1 MDQKTHTS
9 FIPKKSLATAS
20 QNKNKS
26 ISDTGSSIGIVFLI
40 TLIIFISVIALAVA
54 VFLYQ
59 QFLLQNIEKKR
70 ESLDRARAAFEPALI
85 EEIGRLD
92 VRMTSAREILDNHK
106 ALSSFFDLLEANT
119 LASLQFENLGY
130 KTDETTGKI
139 SVSMSGIA
147 SSFSSVALQSDIFG
161 ENKFIQ
167 EPIFSNLNLDNKG
180 NIVFDFTAF
189 IDPRL
194 LSYVDNILPDNSA
207 DE

>member
-20 QNKNKS
+20 QSQRTEIAGAK
-26 ISDTGSSIGIVFLI
+26 SSIGIVFLI
-40 TLIIFISVIALAVA
+40 TLIIFIGVLALAIG

-59 QFLLQNIEKKR
+59 QFLLQNIEKKSA
-70 ESLDRARAAFEPALI
+70 SLYRARAAFEPALI

-92 VRMTSAREILDNHK
+92 IRMNSAQEILDNHK
-106 ALSSFFDLLEANT
+106 ALSIFFDLLETST
-119 LASLQFENLGY
+119 LVSLQFQDLVY
-130 KTDETTGKI
+130 KVDEVGKI
-139 SVSMSGIA
+139 NVSMSGSA

-180 NIVFDFTAF
+180 NVVFDFSAF

-194 LSYVDNILPDNSA
+194 LSYSDSVLQGNSIG
-207 DE
+207 E

>member
-20 QNKNKS
+20 QSQRTEIAGAK
-26 ISDTGSSIGIVFLI
+26 SSIGIVFLI
-40 TLIIFISVIALAVA
+40 TLIIFIGVLALAIG

-59 QFLLQNIEKKR
+59 QFLLQNIEKKSA
-70 ESLDRARAAFEPALI
+70 SLDRARAAFEPALI

-92 VRMTSAREILDNHK
+92 IRMNSAQEILDNHK
-106 ALSSFFDLLEANT
+106 ALSVFFDLLETST
-119 LASLQFENLGY
+119 LVSLQFQDLVYKVDELG
-130 KTDETTGKI
+130 KVN
-139 SVSMSGIA
+139 VSMSGSA

-180 NIVFDFTAF
+180 NVVFDFSAF

-194 LSYVDNILPDNSA
+194 LSYSDSVLQGNSIG
-207 DE
+207 E